1 MSSYGGDNG
10 TGTRGPTVHRLMLGS
25 QLHQMRTQAGVTSD
39 QAAHK
44 IRASRSKIS
53 RMENGRV
60 GFKERDVDDLLDLYT
75 VTDTCLRAKVK
86 ALLRQANSPGWW
98 TRYADVTA
106 DWFEEYLGLETAAS
120 MIRTFEMQFVHGL
133 FQTPEYARAVTLL
146 GHSAAQFSE
155 IEQRVAL
162 RLSRQ
167 GLLTSANAPTVWSI
181 LDEGAIRRPVGG
193 RAVMRKQLAH
203 LAEVADLR
211 NVTVQVVPF
220 EAGGHAAS
228 GGSFTM
234 LRFAGE
240 EVPDIVYI
248 EQLTS
253 ALYLDK
259 REDVDHY
266 LEVLD
271 SLSAE
276 ALPPGQTLDF
286 IARAVRELL
295 FLYLLGDRHQSPRP
309 PARAASRRI
318 FKLRRAGPLTLRFRD
333 PAGSLERSKLRSL
346 TLARLAYSPPLPSG
360 SRRKLA
366 AQDPSRA
373 AVCITGERWRGHGP
387 AAARWRPPDGR
398 SGPPPSGSTRGETG
412 RPSGPPRRPR
422 SP

>member
-1 MSSYGGDNG
+1 MSSYGVDNG
-10 TGTRGPTVHRLMLGS
+10 SDTRGPTVNRLMLGT
-25 QLHQMRTQAGVTSD
+25 QLHRMRTQAGVTSD

-75 VTDTCLRAKVK
+75 VTDPYLRARVK
-86 ALLRQANSPGWW
+86 ALLQQANSPGWW
-98 TRYADVTA
+98 TRYAEVTA

-133 FQTPEYARAVTLL
+133 FQTPQYARAVTLL
-146 GHSAAQFSE
+146 GHSAARVGE

-167 GLLTSANAPTVWSI
+167 GLLTSAQAPMVWSI

-193 RAVMRKQLAH
+193 RAVMRSQLAH
-203 LAEVADLR
+203 LAEVASDLR

-220 EAGGHAAS
+220 EAGGHAGA

-240 EVPDIVYI
+240 EVPDIIYI

-266 LEVLD
+266 LEVMD

-276 ALPPGQTLDF
+276 ALPPAQTLDF
-286 IARAVRELL
+286 IARAAREM
-295 FLYLLGDRHQSPRP
+295 
-309 PARAASRRI
+309 
-318 FKLRRAGPLTLRFRD
+318 
-333 PAGSLERSKLRSL
+333 
-346 TLARLAYSPPLPSG
+346 
-360 SRRKLA
+360 
-366 AQDPSRA
+366 
-373 AVCITGERWRGHGP
+373 
-387 AAARWRPPDGR
+387 
-398 SGPPPSGSTRGETG
+398 
-412 RPSGPPRRPR
+412 
-422 SP
+422 